1 MRFLVMVKATKGS
14 EAGQMPSKQLLADMG
29 KFNEELMKAGVMEAG
44 EGLRP
49 SSKGARVHF
58 SKDNKRTIV
67 DGPFTETKELVAG
80 FWIWNVKSRDEAI
93 AWAKRVPSPHPGE
106 ECEIEIRE
114 IFSEEDFA
122 AEMAKK

>member
-1 MRFLVMVKATKGS
+1 MRFLVMVKATKAS

-49 SSKGARVHF
+49 SSRGARVRF
-58 SKDNKRTIV
+58 SKDDKRTIV

-80 FWIWNVKSRDEAI
+80 FWIWNVKSRDEAL

-114 IFSEEDFA
+114 IFSAEDFA
-122 AEMAKK
+122 AEMAKG